1 MKRKSHYD
9 PSKPMS
15 STNLPPE
22 AIAEMTKN
30 GIYTAD
36 ISQQQAS
43 PDSIKQPEVIT
54 NPVTG
59 VLQPAQNVISPVT
72 PDLSSAPITTPS
84 LLTADQA
91 AALDSA
97 LAGLDLSKLP
107 TGGVSPLLGLIDIPT
122 PTIGGGAEQKTQ
134 QDIDQQNIA
143 TAHSLMLAEVSNGTI
158 IAASN
163 GDSAASSLVIAA
175 ANKIISGGN
184 ISPDVSHILSQQ
196 ALMLAGN
203 VINAASTPEDVVNA
217 KVSQIIAIQT
227 AVTDNDNKEA
237 ALQLALEN
245 ASSSD
250 AYNSAAMALKA
261 HQEQADAAAITLAQ
275 LQAAQPEV
283 AKKVAD
289 LVVTKASPVTTTAT
303 VNINFFDKIV
313 NYIYNTLYK

>member
-203 VINAASTPEDVVNA
+203 VINAASTPKDVVNA

-250 AYNSAAMALKA
+250 AYNSAAMALK
-261 HQEQADAAAITLAQ
+261 EQQNKSDNAALSLAAV
-275 LQAAQPEV
+275 QAADPDIT
-283 AKKVAD
+283 AKANALMKSAD
-289 LVVTKASPVTTTAT
+289 VTQNTLPTVTT
-303 VNINFFDKIV
+303 NLFDRLI
-313 NYIYNTLYK
+313 NYIYETLYA

>member
-72 PDLSSAPITTPS
+72 PDLSSAPIATPS

-250 AYNSAAMALKA
+250 AYNSAAMALK
-261 HQEQADAAAITLAQ
+261 EQQNKSDNAALSLAAV
-275 LQAAQPEV
+275 QAADPDIT
-283 AKKVAD
+283 AKANALMKSAD
-289 LVVTKASPVTTTAT
+289 VTQNTLPTVTT
-303 VNINFFDKIV
+303 NLFDRLV

>member
-250 AYNSAAMALKA
+250 AYNSAAMALK
-261 HQEQADAAAITLAQ
+261 EQQNKSDNAALSLAAV
-275 LQAAQPEV
+275 QAADPDIT
-283 AKKVAD
+283 AKANALMKSAD
-289 LVVTKASPVTTTAT
+289 VTQNTLPTVTT
-303 VNINFFDKIV
+303 NLFDRLV

>member
-1 MKRKSHYD
+1 M
-9 PSKPMS
+9 
-15 STNLPPE
+15 
-22 AIAEMTKN
+22 
-30 GIYTAD
+30 
-36 ISQQQAS
+36 
-43 PDSIKQPEVIT
+43 
-54 NPVTG
+54 
-59 VLQPAQNVISPVT
+59 QPAQNVISPVT

-203 VINAASTPEDVVNA
+203 VINAASTPKDVVNA

-250 AYNSAAMALKA
+250 AYNSAAMALK
-261 HQEQADAAAITLAQ
+261 EQQNKSDNAALSLAAV
-275 LQAAQPEV
+275 QAADPDIT
-283 AKKVAD
+283 AKANALMKSAD
-289 LVVTKASPVTTTAT
+289 VTQNTLPTVTT
-303 VNINFFDKIV
+303 NLFDRLV

>member
-59 VLQPAQNVISPVT
+59 ILQPAQNVISPVT

-203 VINAASTPEDVVNA
+203 VINAASTPKDVVNA

-250 AYNSAAMALKA
+250 AYNSAAMALK
-261 HQEQADAAAITLAQ
+261 EQQNKSDNAALSLAAV
-275 LQAAQPEV
+275 QAADPDIT
-283 AKKVAD
+283 AKANALMKSAD
-289 LVVTKASPVTTTAT
+289 VTQNTLPTVTT
-303 VNINFFDKIV
+303 NLFDRLV

>member
-59 VLQPAQNVISPVT
+59 ILQPAQNVISPVT

-250 AYNSAAMALKA
+250 AYNSAAMALK
-261 HQEQADAAAITLAQ
+261 EQQNKSDNAALSLAAV
-275 LQAAQPEV
+275 QAADPDIT
-283 AKKVAD
+283 AKANALMKSAD
-289 LVVTKASPVTTTAT
+289 VTQNTLPTVTT
-303 VNINFFDKIV
+303 NLFDRLV

>member
-1 MKRKSHYD
+1 
-9 PSKPMS
+9 
-15 STNLPPE
+15 
-22 AIAEMTKN
+22 MTKN

-59 VLQPAQNVISPVT
+59 ILQPAQNVISPVT
-72 PDLSSAPITTPS
+72 PDLSSAPIATPS

-122 PTIGGGAEQKTQ
+122 PTIGGGTEVKTQ

-143 TAHSLMLAEVSNGTI
+143 MAHSLMLAEVSNGTI

-175 ANKIISGGN
+175 ANKVIASGKAT
-184 ISPDVSHILSQQ
+184 PDVCHILSQQ

-250 AYNSAAMALKA
+250 AYNSAAMALK
-261 HQEQADAAAITLAQ
+261 EQQNKSDNAALSLAAV
-275 LQAAQPEV
+275 QAADPDIT
-283 AKKVAD
+283 AKANALMKSAD
-289 LVVTKASPVTTTAT
+289 VTQNTLPTVTT
-303 VNINFFDKIV
+303 NLFDRLV